1 MKKHK
6 FILIVGLL
14 GLIMLIVALIGGGVD
29 FTGNTGVQNKIDSLD
44 VKIEAVGKKPYDAK
58 TFKDINLTIISSPM
72 DESRRSNLKE
82 AYDLSKQKALAI
94 RINKW
99 FKQNCPDATVSE
111 AVAEAQTFSK
121 PIAELQAEMGNYR
134 KYLYAL
140 SFSGKLSNFLAG
152 EYNAG
157 IHSSLYADFEKALK
171 GQNFTNC
178 PALAGR
184 LSSMNR
190 ELQEFKNFAY
200 DWENSFKTDFKTYKG
215 MLNDPSEKARLNKY
229 SFYLKLFNNSSK

>member
-6 FILIVGLL
+6 FILIIGLL
-14 GLIMLIVALIGGGVD
+14 GLVMLIVALIGGEVVILPPPPGQD
-29 FTGNTGVQNKIDSLD
+29 LDSLD
-44 VKIEAVGKKPYDAK
+44 VKIEAIGKKPYDAK

-72 DESRRSNLKE
+72 DESRRRNLKE

-121 PIAELQAEMGNYR
+121 PIAELQAEMTNYR
-134 KYLYAL
+134 KYQYAV

-184 LSSMNR
+184 LSAMNR
-190 ELQEFKNFAY
+190 ELQDFSAFSRDWEQNFKN
-200 DWENSFKTDFKTYKG
+200 NLPVYKD
-215 MLNDPSEKARLNKY
+215 LIDIDASEKARLNKY
-229 SFYLKLFNNSSK
+229 IFYLKLVN

>member
-14 GLIMLIVALIGGGVD
+14 GLVMLIGALINGGVD
-29 FTGNTGVQNKIDSLD
+29 FIPGIDDHVELDSLD
-44 VKIEAVGKKPYDAK
+44 VQIEAASKKAYDAK
-58 TFKDINLTIISSPM
+58 TFKDINFIIVASPM

-99 FKQNCPDATVSE
+99 FKQNCPDASVSE
-111 AVAEAQTFSK
+111 AIAEAQTFSK
-121 PIAELQAEMGNYR
+121 LIAELESEMTNYR
-134 KYLYAL
+134 KYQYAV

-157 IHSSLYADFEKALK
+157 VHNSLYADFEKALK

-178 PALAGR
+178 PALTGR

-190 ELQEFKNFAY
+190 ELQEFSAFSNDWEKNFKNNLPVY
-200 DWENSFKTDFKTYKG
+200 RDLIDI
-215 MLNDPSEKARLNKY
+215 DPSEKARLAKY
-229 SFYLKLFNNSSK
+229 SFYIKLVN